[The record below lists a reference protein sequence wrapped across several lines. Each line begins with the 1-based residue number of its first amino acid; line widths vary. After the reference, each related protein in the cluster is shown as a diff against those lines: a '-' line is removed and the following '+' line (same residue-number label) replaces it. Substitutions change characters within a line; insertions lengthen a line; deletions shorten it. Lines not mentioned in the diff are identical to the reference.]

1 MCLLDHTVYRGRCTC
16 AWKFVR
22 PLRGRCGDQWRAWTR
37 GYCGRSDRVVILA
50 TSRSGCGQ
58 DILVGVKFCCCGGN
72 SFTISFL
79 V

>member
-1 MCLLDHTVYRGRCTC
+1 MCLLDHTVDGGRCTC
-16 AWKFVR
+16 AWKIVR

-37 GYCGRSDRVVILA
+37 GYCGGSDWVVILA
-50 TSRSGCGQ
+50 TSGSGCGE
-58 DILVGVKFCCCGGN
+58 DVLVRVEFCCGGN